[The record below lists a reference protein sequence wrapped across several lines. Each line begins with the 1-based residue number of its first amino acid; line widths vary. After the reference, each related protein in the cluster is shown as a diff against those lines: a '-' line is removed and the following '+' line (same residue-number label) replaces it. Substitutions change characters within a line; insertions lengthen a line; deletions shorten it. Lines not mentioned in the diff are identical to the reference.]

1 MCSAVSA
8 GDLGFL
14 LGGVG
19 SGVLASL
26 SSIDTV
32 LGGSGAVFC
41 GAAVAYTAR
50 GYFRRNIP
58 PRGR

>member
-1 MCSAVSA
+1 M
-8 GDLGFL
+8 GFL
-14 LGGVG
+14 LGGIG

-41 GAAVAYTAR
+41 GAGAAYIAR
-50 GYFRRNIP
+50 GYFRRNKTSG
-58 PRGR
+58 GR